1 MSKQNIQSSFGP
13 IDSISYSSASLAL
26 SSQRH
31 RRAISASSNNITDFV
46 SSFATS
52 MTKEEALEAMSVT
65 AVNLSAQ
72 QQNYTELLEAVDFYL
87 NERVGL
93 VLFVTGI
100 VFNIMSF
107 VYFQLS
113 RSFRHTSMR
122 HYFSVLSISDSLRLS
137 EWLFTYLVMTKKILT
152 LDTRM
157 CQIFLFVTIAS
168 AHVSIWLLVF
178 LSIERYIILRFPFR
192 GKQFYSIKN
201 SLIMLVCVIVVLIA
215 FNVPYLMPQF
225 IKDHA
230 IWEQFKTMGC
240 LPNDKFW
247 LYMHLNTI
255 VFYSLVPF
263 FIILFFNC
271 LLICLLA
278 RQKTEFHSMTSQPM
292 GLTSTDKK
300 RDRQFIE
307 KTILL
312 MLVTFFM
319 VITVSP
325 RYIAQMINIKN
336 MELRVIV
343 AKVFM
348 VLEMLN
354 FSLNFLFYILGSK
367 TSRNEFK
374 LIMYYFFYWIW
385 TDESKTTVICN
396 HVYHNPGSNTGT
408 RGNGN
413 SHISSR
419 SQNTIS
425 AWLFKCI
432 KRKNT
437 KLRIHCYLNYAT
449 RQSRSMNDTQMTSR
463 RSTNTTNKKQQST
476 IRLNKQ
482 PTNQQQHQQLAVN
495 PVDQVNEALLK

>member
-1 MSKQNIQSSFGP
+1 MSRENIKSSFSLT
-13 IDSISYSSASLAL
+13 DSVLSEGLTLLSSS

-31 RRAISASSNNITDFV
+31 RREISASSNNITEFI
-46 SSFATS
+46 SSFA
-52 MTKEEALEAMSVT
+52 MTKEDAMSSVT
-65 AVNLSAQ
+65 AVNLSTSQ
-72 QQNYTELLEAVDFYL
+72 QQNYTELLEAVNFYL

-122 HYFSVLSISDSLRLS
+122 HYFSVLSVSDSLRLS

-230 IWEQFKTMGC
+230 IWEEFKTMGC
-240 LPNDKFW
+240 LPNDQFW

-374 LIMYYFFYWIW
+374 LIMYYFFYWMW

-396 HVYHNPGSNTGT
+396 HVYHNPGGGSG
-408 RGNGN
+408 GAAGN
-413 SHISSR
+413 SHISSI

-425 AWLFKCI
+425 AWLFKCA

-449 RQSRSMNDTQMTSR
+449 RQGKSMNDTQMTSR
-463 RSTNTTNKKQQST
+463 RSTNTANKKQQST
-476 IRLNKQ
+476 IRLQNKQ
-482 PTNQQQHQQLAVN
+482 PTNQTQQQAAVN
-495 PVDQVNEALLK
+495 TVDQVNEALLK